1 MFSNG
6 LIACLIFMGIGTMLD
21 INFLLAK
28 PLQSMF
34 LALCAEL
41 GTFAVVPIAF
51 AMGLSPNDSA
61 SIAMVGG
68 ADGPMVLFASLNLSK
83 SIFVPITVVAYLYLG
98 LTYGGYPYLVRA
110 MVPKRLRA
118 IKMQPPRKRPNS
130 TPHHQNLAGRGHVRD
145 SLPALS
151 RGRSALLLAL
161 HRHRHQGI
169 RTQTRLRLHQRADA
183 LRLDLLSGNPAGDS
197 LRRTYAARPHGAQT
211 PRAGHPSPC

>member
-68 ADGPMVLFASLNLSK
+68 ADGRWCSSRRSTSRKASSC
-83 SIFVPITVVAYLYLG
+83 
-98 LTYGGYPYLVRA
+98 
-110 MVPKRLRA
+110 
-118 IKMQPPRKRPNS
+118 
-130 TPHHQNLAGRGHVRD
+130 
-145 SLPALS
+145 
-151 RGRSALLLAL
+151 RS
-161 HRHRHQGI
+161 
-169 RTQTRLRLHQRADA
+169 
-183 LRLDLLSGNPAGDS
+183 
-197 LRRTYAARPHGAQT
+197 
-211 PRAGHPSPC
+211 PS